1 MGPDEIHLR
10 VLRELVEVIAKL
22 FSLIYEQSWSTEEVP
37 DSGRL
42 AKMLPI
48 YKKGQKEDQR
58 NYSPVSLTSVLGKVM
73 EQNLVSVIT
82 CHVQDNQ
89 VIRPSQ
95 HGLMKHGCRLTSLIS
110 FYDQVTS
117 MLEEDIIYLRP

>member
-58 NYSPVSLTSVLGKVM
+58 NYGPVSLTSVLGKVM

-95 HGLMKHGCRLTSLIS
+95 HGLMKHAG
-110 FYDQVTS
+110 VA
-117 MLEEDIIYLRP
+117 

>member
-73 EQNLVSVIT
+73 EQIILTVIMWQ
-82 CHVQDNQ
+82 VQNDQ
-89 VIRPSQ
+89 GISPSQ
-95 HGLMKHGCRLTSLIS
+95 HRLM
-110 FYDQVTS
+110 
-117 MLEEDIIYLRP
+117 